1 MSLPA
6 NLKPWMEWLQHFDQ
20 QLAHLLGQLLLQI
33 EPLFPQPK
41 AQPMASDDEFDG
53 FNGIINRGHYHRLLA
68 SEWVLADDMPDEFM
82 RRAVE
87 YEHHFLAPQLKEPR
101 NDGNCLVIFDAGVHQ
116 LGSMRIFHVAMWILL
131 AQRALQR
138 GAEFRWAI
146 AQQPDKVHTESTVD
160 ALKTL
165 LNARTLSVVTE
176 GIQQQWLDYLADK
189 NNRVAEH
196 WWVGSSEA
204 VTPLPARLC
213 PNRVSLQSLILTQQV
228 HIELA
233 TRAVFRQLRVAEPQ
247 GKPFNKLLK
256 GQFNSQPVRVAYEEP
271 EEVNQDSLLIPQQSL
286 YISPCS
292 SYVALILRNHTVR
305 VWRIP
310 QHRETRMKLLSRN
323 QFASERNGKFIAAAF
338 NGKQFGGLFKG
349 EQGLHAW
356 LLPALGYAGSEYELV
371 RQPGLLRKMPAVFRQ
386 GLPTGCLYVLD
397 DAQMLVQWKSIW
409 KNNAVATLQM
419 LIANHVLAI
428 KSAGTEHLVYAQQ
441 VGQQEIRIVRTRM
454 ITRGG
459 GNDGR
464 ELQRLPLSTLPD
476 KFLLC
481 TNMSW
486 FPAYDTAWAYYV
498 QDDHAWYLGA
508 SYIQQTVRI
517 QLAKEYRV
525 LALLHDPFTPGPHK
539 FYGYLGLLV
548 LAANRRSIML
558 VYDNTERTVLVESS
572 SDIMHVDISGHYL
585 VWVSMDHTLH
595 VLDLST
601 RKVHSHVDIRG

>member
-20 QLAHLLGQLLLQI
+20 QLAQLLGQLLLQI

-41 AQPMASDDEFDG
+41 AQPMASDNEFDG

-116 LGSMRIFHVAMWILL
+116 LGSLRIFHVAMWILL

-165 LNARTLSVVTE
+165 LNARTLSVVTTD
-176 GIQQQWLDYLADK
+176 IQQQWLDYLADK
-189 NNRVAEH
+189 NNQVAEQ
-196 WWVGSSEA
+196 WWVGCSEA

-233 TRAVFRQLRVAEPQ
+233 TRAVFRQLRVVEPQ

-256 GQFNSQPVRVAYEEP
+256 GQFNSQPVRVGYEEP

-310 QHRETRMKLLSRN
+310 QRSETRMKLLADN
-323 QFASERNGKFIAAAF
+323 QFASAKNGRFIAATF
-338 NGKQFGGLFKG
+338 NGKQLGGLFSS
-349 EQGLHAW
+349 EYGLRGW
-356 LLPALGYAGSEYELV
+356 LLPALGYAESEYDLV
-371 RQPGLLRKMPAVFRQ
+371 RQHGLLRKMPAVLCRSYDYD
-386 GLPTGCLYVLD
+386 GLYVLD
-397 DAQMLVQWKSIW
+397 DAHMLVQWK
-409 KNNAVATLQM
+409 KDRAEQAFPPRQM
-419 LIANHVLAI
+419 LIANQVLALQPA
-428 KSAGTEHLVYAQQ
+428 KAEQVVYAQQ
-441 VGQQEIRIVRTRM
+441 YGQQEIRIVRTRM
-454 ITRGG
+454 MSNG
-459 GNDGR
+459 GNEGI
-464 ELQRLPLSTLPD
+464 ELQRVGLSRPVSR
-476 KFLLC
+476 FLMC
-481 TNMSW
+481 VNISW
-486 FPAYDTAWAYYV
+486 FRDGDNAWAYYV
-498 QDDHAWYLGA
+498 QNDHAWYLGA
-508 SYIQQTVRI
+508 SFFQHTVCI
-517 QLAKEYRV
+517 QLNKEHRV
-525 LALLHDPFTPGPHK
+525 LALLHDPFTVEPREV
-539 FYGYLGLLV
+539 YGRLALLV

-558 VYDNTERTVLVESS
+558 VYDNTERVVLVESGN
-572 SDIMHVDISGHYL
+572 DIMHVDISGHYL
-585 VWVSMDHTLH
+585 VWVSMEHTLH